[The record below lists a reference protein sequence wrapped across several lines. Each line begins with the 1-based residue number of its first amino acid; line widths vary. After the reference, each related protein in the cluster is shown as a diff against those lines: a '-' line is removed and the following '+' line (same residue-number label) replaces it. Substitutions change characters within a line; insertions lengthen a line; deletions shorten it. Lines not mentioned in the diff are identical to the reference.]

1 MCWVQRVEKE
11 WLYSTAN
18 LLGGFFTKPLT
29 DSLQSDSLI
38 FTKHLQ
44 DFEINIFISE
54 YTVYIYICYIK
65 FSSICSLS
73 GKKILLNLQY
83 NKALFQLFVGAKEIT
98 SFTEFQS
105 GGDGFRYDLY
115 AFRIA
120 ELIIHPKYKFLEK
133 GRKRPDYDIALVR
146 LNYPVYDDE
155 SNLGV
160 LKVST
165 IYSFGPVI
173 FGFVRILIILMNL
186 GFYTLQ
192 PIVVNFE

>member
-1 MCWVQRVEKE
+1 M
-11 WLYSTAN
+11 
-18 LLGGFFTKPLT
+18 
-29 DSLQSDSLI
+29 
-38 FTKHLQ
+38 
-44 DFEINIFISE
+44 
-54 YTVYIYICYIK
+54 
-65 FSSICSLS
+65 S

-133 GRKRPDYDIALVR
+133 GRKRPDYGIALVR

-173 FGFVRILIILMNL
+173 FGFVRILIILSDLDPAPETSGSELFCRIRIRIRKRPDPNYFAIS
-186 GFYTLQ
+186 GS
-192 PIVVNFE
+192 